1 MSSNAINWDS
11 LESDFE
17 KYKAENP
24 QARIYNISKA
34 LEVPEAALFYK
45 GLGLNESLPIAL
57 EATTLIPRL
66 KELGTVMSIVR
77 NDGAVHEKIGQYETV
92 NLHEGPKMATVLGS
106 IIDQRIF
113 YSSWDS
119 AYRFKMNGRAGEL
132 EGVAIFD
139 IHGDAVMKFYKK
151 DDTDNKAWDDLFQTV
166 PANGTPEFQP
176 RKPQHNRFDSGKK
189 EEFLEA
195 WKNLKD
201 THDFFMLLMR
211 YGITRT
217 KALEVAEGSF
227 AYKMHN
233 EASVD
238 LLSRVSKAGM
248 PLMVFIG
255 NKGIIQI
262 HDGIIDKNFTQGGWL
277 NIMDPEF
284 NMHLDMAKVAEC
296 WHVVKPTVDGD
307 VNSVELYDSEGELL
321 VTFFSSRKPGTPER
335 EIWRTIIE
343 EIKTNQ
349 KELSNA

>member
-1 MSSNAINWDS
+1 
-11 LESDFE
+11 
-17 KYKAENP
+17 
-24 QARIYNISKA
+24 
-34 LEVPEAALFYK
+34 
-45 GLGLNESLPIAL
+45 
-57 EATTLIPRL
+57 
-66 KELGTVMSIVR
+66 
-77 NDGAVHEKIGQYETV
+77 
-92 NLHEGPKMATVLGS
+92 
-106 IIDQRIF
+106 
-113 YSSWDS
+113 
-119 AYRFKMNGRAGEL
+119 MNGRTGEL

-166 PANGTPEFQP
+166 PANGTPKFQP
-176 RKPQHNRFDSGKK
+176 KKPQPNRFDPSKK